1 MLPKKQIRADLMS
14 HLHNLVANTF
24 EAMIVWQRMAMIK
37 ATVHNSRG
45 VKFAITE
52 ALREA

>member
-14 HLHNLVANTF
+14 HLHNLVTNTF
-24 EAMIVWQRMAMIK
+24 EAMIVWQLMEIN
-37 ATVHNSRG
+37 TTIHNSRTL
-45 VKFAITE
+45 KNAIEE